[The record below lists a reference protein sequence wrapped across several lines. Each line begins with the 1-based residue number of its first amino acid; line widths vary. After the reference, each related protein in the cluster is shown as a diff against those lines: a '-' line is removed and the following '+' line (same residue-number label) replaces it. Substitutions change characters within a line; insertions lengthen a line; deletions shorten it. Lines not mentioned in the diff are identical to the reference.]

1 MTSQPDLQSPRPPR
15 IAGWLVVLFT
25 PPGFAESIMGDL
37 LEEFSA
43 LVVKP
48 GLGFARRWYW
58 RQALK
63 TILHASGNAFRSAP
77 WLMLA
82 AVIGGFW
89 LIGFA
94 TRFSLHAMQTFLDA
108 HRVYEL
114 DPRAYLF
121 WLKFPLEI
129 GRVILCGLI
138 GALVAF
144 TAKRTEMAAVM
155 ALALI
160 QMALFLAGAL
170 TLIIRG
176 REWLDW
182 FLVML
187 LWNGLCAI
195 ATVIA
200 GAIVRTRRSR
210 ATTGHSAA

>member
-1 MTSQPDLQSPRPPR
+1 MTSQPDLQSPQPPR

-25 PPGFAESIMGDL
+25 PPGLAESIMGDL

-43 LVVKP
+43 LVVKS
-48 GLGFARRWYW
+48 GVGFARLWYW

-63 TILHASGNAFRSAP
+63 TILHASGNAFRIAS

-108 HRVYEL
+108 HQVYEL
-114 DPRAYLF
+114 DPSAYLF

-129 GRVILCGLI
+129 GRVILCALI

-144 TAKRTEMAAVM
+144 TAKRMEMAAVV
-155 ALALI
+155 ALALL
-160 QMALFLAGAL
+160 QMALFEAA
-170 TLIIRG
+170 TVALIIRG
-176 REWLDW
+176 REWFEW

-195 ATVIA
+195 ATVA
-200 GAIVRTRRSR
+200 GGAIVRTRRSG
-210 ATTGHSAA
+210 ATTRHSAA